1 MDHPGFIKQHPILT
15 FYFLTYAISWGGI
28 VITLGY
34 GGIPREPSQLAKMIP
49 FMVAAMLAGP
59 ALASV
64 LLTGITS
71 GWMGYRNL
79 FSRVIQGR
87 RPIGVYAAAV
97 LTAPLVLMTVPLAL
111 SLRFPDFMPRIFA
124 DSNKAPTL
132 LTGFVVGSAAGFF
145 QELGWTGFVIPR
157 LRLRF
162 DSFTTAVIVGVLW
175 GAWHL
180 PVNIG
185 ASVTP
190 SGLSVPSLHGTLT
203 FSFGLLPAYRVL
215 MVRVWDQTGSLLL
228 AMLMHLSLTA
238 SNIILGPVAT
248 PGMMAIAF
256 NLTLAAVMWIVA
268 AATVVSSR
276 RHAGCPTPHAFRW
289 VRLNDLWRASVL
301 QGEPSAGRWS
311 WRRSRRLKPV
321 VS

>member
-1 MDHPGFIKQHPILT
+1 MAAF
-15 FYFLTYAISWGGI
+15 
-28 VITLGY
+28 
-34 GGIPREPSQLAKMIP
+34 PREPSQLAKMIP

-145 QELGWTGFVIPR
+145 EELGWTGFVIPR

-175 GAWHL
+175 GACTCPL
-180 PVNIG
+180 I
-185 ASVTP
+185 SV
-190 SGLSVPSLHGTLT
+190 
-203 FSFGLLPAYRVL
+203 
-215 MVRVWDQTGSLLL
+215 
-228 AMLMHLSLTA
+228 HLSLPPGFPFRVCTA
-238 SNIILGPVAT
+238 HLPFRS
-248 PGMMAIAF
+248 
-256 NLTLAAVMWIVA
+256 
-268 AATVVSSR
+268 
-276 RHAGCPTPHAFRW
+276 GCCQHI
-289 VRLNDLWRASVL
+289 
-301 QGEPSAGRWS
+301 GCS
-311 WRRSRRLKPV
+311 W
-321 VS
+321 